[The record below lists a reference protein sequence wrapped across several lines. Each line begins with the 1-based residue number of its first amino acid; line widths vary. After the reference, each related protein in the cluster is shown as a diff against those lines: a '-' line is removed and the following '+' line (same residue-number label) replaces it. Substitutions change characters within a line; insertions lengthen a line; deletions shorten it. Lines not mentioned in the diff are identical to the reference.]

1 MEWYYA
7 KNGQQLGPVSQESLL
22 GMYQRGEI
30 KGSDLVWNETM
41 SEWMPLT
48 AAPGLPGETP
58 PATPP
63 AISDAPADSPPP
75 YGGPAGGYTPPAAT
89 AAASSAVLSS
99 SMPSGQPM
107 PPNYL
112 WQSIVCLVL
121 CCWPFA
127 IPAIIFATKVRPAY
141 ESGDYAGSLEASKK
155 AKTWF
160 LVSLIVGFIVNI
172 LVTIFYIAVG
182 MAEVA
187 GSIPQ
192 Q

>member
-41 SEWMPLT
+41 SEWMPLSG
-48 AAPGLPGETP
+48 APGLPGAIP
-58 PATPP
+58 PAS
-63 AISDAPADSPPP
+63 SDAADSPPP
-75 YGGPAGGYTPPAAT
+75 YSGPAGGYTPPAA
-89 AAASSAVLSS
+89 AASSTVLSS
-99 SMPSGQPM
+99 SMSSGQPM

-160 LVSLIVGFIVNI
+160 LVSLIVGFIVNV

-182 MAEVA
+182 MAEVT
-187 GSIPQ
+187 GSMPQ

>member
-48 AAPGLPGETP
+48 AAPGLPGMP
-58 PATPP
+58 PPMTSP
-63 AISDAPADSPPP
+63 APADTPPP
-75 YGGPAGGYTPPAAT
+75 YSGPAGGYTPPAS
-89 AAASSAVLSS
+89 AAAATSVLSS
-99 SMPSGQPM
+99 PMSSGQPM

-112 WQSIVCLVL
+112 WQSIVCLVI

-141 ESGDYAGSLEASKK
+141 ESGDYAGALEASKK

-187 GSIPQ
+187 ASIPQ